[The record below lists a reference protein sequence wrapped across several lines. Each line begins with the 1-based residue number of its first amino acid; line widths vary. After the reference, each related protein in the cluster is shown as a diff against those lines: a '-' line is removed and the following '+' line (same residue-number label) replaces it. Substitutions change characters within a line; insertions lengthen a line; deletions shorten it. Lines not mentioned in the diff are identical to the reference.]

1 MEQLGSAYPQGSVNN
16 DCEGDRTEQYSRRFV
31 IAYDVETRQF
41 VETIAPHPSNAPP
54 RVQEGNRQAR
64 SNLKRR
70 IDAVLT
76 DRNEY
81 EEESVKQA
89 RCVDVPGSGA
99 KSPRSDD
106 IPNAPV
112 VSGAVISR
120 DSEESLLFAT
130 LLLCNFGYEPA
141 ADSSLNGDDDSAV
154 EQRDLE
160 LVPEEADALHV
171 VANVVNLATAS
182 PIVGPCGSPE
192 YSVCEDDVQ
201 QRDNAG
207 VSRDGGNGDGAKP
220 DVGTDS
226 GAAVGADVGADADGN
241 TSQARV
247 TQSTVSS
254 GVVMVSAVFD
264 VMGASREV
272 PEATEGAGDLYHD
285 ASTSFNEL
293 APGPPYATSV
303 AETAPTVHA
312 TFCTTNVAAAAVPMA
327 PSEQPSDAPVA
338 ALTDASSPSGSGA
351 DLVPE
356 HQLPVPHLNGTQQ
369 PPASHGKLYTEQE
382 VARIRQAFRASGE
395 CSPPVPLHRLVTA
408 LAAELNRKSSAIES
422 KLRDLGL
429 MQPILLPSA
438 SMVEAR
444 QQAAVALQDT
454 PAARYLLAHELCS
467 TAPPWLHNFL
477 VAANGAVRDGVI
489 TAEVTAQLISRRT
502 RRSVEASMKLLQDL
516 ALQRERDSE
525 WAPSTGDIYK

>member
-1 MEQLGSAYPQGSVNN
+1 MEQLGSANPEGSVNN
-16 DCEGDRTEQYSRRFV
+16 NCEGGRTEQDCRRFA
-31 IAYDVETRQF
+31 ITYDVETRQF

-54 RVQEGNRQAR
+54 RVQEGIRQAR
-64 SNLKRR
+64 LNQKRR
-70 IDAVLT
+70 IDAVLI

-81 EEESVKQA
+81 EDNGVKLA
-89 RCVDVPGSGA
+89 RCDDVPAAGA
-99 KSPRSDD
+99 EFLMSDD
-106 IPNAPV
+106 ISSAPV
-112 VSGAVISR
+112 VPGAVISH
-120 DSEESLLFAT
+120 DSEESLLFAS

-141 ADSSLNGDDDSAV
+141 ADSSLNGDDDSTV

-171 VANVVNLATAS
+171 VANAVSLATAS
-182 PIVGPCGSPE
+182 PIV
-192 YSVCEDDVQ
+192 YYDDVQ
-201 QRDNAG
+201 HRDNAG
-207 VSRDGGNGDGAKP
+207 VSRDGGDGDGAKP
-220 DVGTDS
+220 DG
-226 GAAVGADVGADADGN
+226 GADPGADVGADVGADADGN
-241 TSQARV
+241 TSKARA
-247 TQSTVSS
+247 TQSSVS
-254 GVVMVSAVFD
+254 GGEVTVSAVFD

-303 AETAPTVHA
+303 AETAPIVHA
-312 TFCTTNVAAAAVPMA
+312 TFCTTNVAAAVVPTVA

-382 VARIRQAFRASGE
+382 VARIRQAFRASGA
-395 CSPPVPLHRLVTA
+395 CSPPVPLHRLVAA
-408 LAAELNRKSSAIES
+408 LAVELNRKSSAIES

-477 VAANGAVRDGVI
+477 VAADGAVRDGVI
-489 TAEVTAQLISRRT
+489 TADVAAQLISRRT

>member
-1 MEQLGSAYPQGSVNN
+1 MEQLGSANPEGSVNN
-16 DCEGDRTEQYSRRFV
+16 NCEGGRTEQDFRRFA
-31 IAYDVETRQF
+31 ITYDVETRQF

-54 RVQEGNRQAR
+54 RVQEGIRQAR
-64 SNLKRR
+64 LNQKRR
-70 IDAVLT
+70 IDAVLI

-81 EEESVKQA
+81 EDNGVKLA
-89 RCVDVPGSGA
+89 RCDDVPAVGA
-99 KSPRSDD
+99 ESLMSDD
-106 IPNAPV
+106 MPSAPV
-112 VSGAVISR
+112 VPGAVISH
-120 DSEESLLFAT
+120 DSEESLLFAS

-141 ADSSLNGDDDSAV
+141 ADSSLNGDDDSTV

-171 VANVVNLATAS
+171 VANAFSLATAS

-192 YSVCEDDVQ
+192 DSVYDDDVQ
-201 QRDNAG
+201 RRDNAG
-207 VSRDGGNGDGAKP
+207 VSRDGGDG
-220 DVGTDS
+220 
-226 GAAVGADVGADADGN
+226 GADPGADVGADVGADADGN
-241 TSQARV
+241 TSKARA
-247 TQSTVSS
+247 TQSSVSS
-254 GVVMVSAVFD
+254 GEVRVSAVFD

-293 APGPPYATSV
+293 SPGPPYATSV
-303 AETAPTVHA
+303 AETAPIVHA